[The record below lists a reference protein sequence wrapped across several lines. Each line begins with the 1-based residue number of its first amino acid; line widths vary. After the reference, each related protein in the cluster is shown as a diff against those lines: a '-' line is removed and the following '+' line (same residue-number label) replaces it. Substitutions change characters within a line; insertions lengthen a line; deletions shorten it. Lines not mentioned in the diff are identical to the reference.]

1 MFTRLTVSTPR
12 ARLAAL
18 AAGLW
23 MIGAGSALAD
33 ATELE
38 AALKKLGLEKAGDY
52 YLVAGD
58 ADARTKIEEARRAY
72 KLARVAEQ
80 KKASTASVQDYQN
93 YLKQLN
99 AEIAQYR
106 NEINAVNRQINAAS
120 RGRRGFSNSMVAE
133 ARAELTAYR
142 NQLQLE
148 MNQVS
153 QTVAQLKNHP
163 VTPQEKQRA
172 EAEAKDMRD
181 TFEKAVKDARE
192 AVGATV
198 KKYEELA
205 SNAEVKKA
213 LEQLGAG
220 LKMKPKLGPS
230 RGFATQVKVLEK
242 FEHEIESPS
251 PVAAAKRKRA
261 GATKSLKSAKSA
273 TPPAES
279 EFTKP

>member
-1 MFTRLTVSTPR
+1 MFTRLTGSTPR
-12 ARLAAL
+12 VRLAAL

-23 MIGAGSALAD
+23 IIGAGSVLAD
-33 ATELE
+33 ATALE

-99 AEIAQYR
+99 AEIAQYK
-106 NEINAVNRQINAAS
+106 NEINAVNRQINAAP

-142 NQLQLE
+142 NQLQFE

-192 AVGATV
+192 AVDATV

-242 FEHEIESPS
+242 FEHEIKSPS

-273 TPPAES
+273 TSPAES